1 MVLPLDQRGP
11 LTGSPTAAAT
21 TGILAS
27 YVTTARRSAPTA
39 QAVARWPGPWRDGPG
54 RGEMARAVARWPG
67 PWRDGPG
74 RGEMAQA
81 VARWMASRLRS
92 GVPGAS
98 APTSSRTPRSTATWF
113 TPAYGGWTANPCQ
126 AHH

>member
-39 QAVARWPGPWRDGPG
+39 QAVARWPRPWRDGWRRGSAQRGARSQRANVVENPAVHRYLVHPG
-54 RGEMARAVARWPG
+54 VRRV
-67 PWRDGPG
+67 DGKP
-74 RGEMAQA
+74 
-81 VARWMASRLRS
+81 
-92 GVPGAS
+92 VPGAPL
-98 APTSSRTPRSTATWF
+98 AV
-113 TPAYGGWTANPCQ
+113 AYRECQPDGRPGGPEDE
-126 AHH
+126 